1 MISLITAL
9 DPNFLIGNCNML
21 PWHYPQ
27 DLKFFKKMT
36 NNKNV
41 LMGYCTY
48 KSLKKYYKNK
58 NFLFQKTY
66 VASFDQSLQLPD
78 AIVINNLF
86 NFLKNI
92 QDEIIIIGGSQIYK
106 QTLPYINILYVT
118 HILTRFQ
125 GDSFFPFVNLK
136 KYKIVSKKIYPELI
150 FVEYH
155 KIS

>member
-27 DLKFFKKMT
+27 DLKFFNKMT

-41 LMGYCTY
+41 LMGYFTY

-58 NFLFQKTY
+58 NFLFKNTY
-66 VASFDQSLQLPD
+66 VASFDHSLKLSD
-78 AIVINNLF
+78 GIVINDLL

-92 QDEIIIIGGSQIYK
+92 KDEIIIIGGSQIYK
-106 QTLPYINILYVT
+106 QTLSYVNILYIT
-118 HILTRFQ
+118 HILKRFK
-125 GDSFFPFVNLK
+125 GDSFFPFVNLN

-155 KIS
+155 KIN